1 MLYRIASDDTTT
13 AIPKISGRNI
23 AHVHRTVAERALLG
37 ADLHL
42 DHVELISPTIK
53 QCAILVGVCTQYVAA
68 AVIIADDPAVRAAVL
83 AGERSILGAAKPSET
98 LADHFVRTSPADWL
112 EVARTIGPAVIWDTM
127 ISPLV

>member
-42 DHVELISPTIK
+42 DHVELISASVQFWAQPSLPKPLPTTSF
-53 QCAILVGVCTQYVAA
+53 ALLRLTGSRW
-68 AVIIADDPAVRAAVL
+68 RA
-83 AGERSILGAAKPSET
+83 RS
-98 LADHFVRTSPADWL
+98 
-112 EVARTIGPAVIWDTM
+112 ARQLFGTP
-127 ISPLV
+127 